1 MAAVRDPDVASSTG
15 PASEPLGRNRDFGVV
30 LVTQGLSSLGD
41 AVSFTALPLLVLELT
56 GSGLALGVAL
66 ALQTLSDFAFGLVAG
81 ALADRGDRK
90 RLMFVADVGRAI
102 LTGLIPLSIL
112 LDGPTLAVVLITAI
126 PLGLLRGL
134 FRAGYTSSLPDLVGR
149 PQLARANAIFETVLT
164 AGLIV
169 GPAIA
174 GLLAATIGPGPTLA
188 IDAASFA
195 IAGLGLLL
203 VRRPLR
209 APMGRPSASIVADIR
224 EGIGFIVGHPI
235 LRSAILLFGLI
246 TMALAPFVAVLAVR
260 ITIDLGESPAAYG
273 TILTGYGIGAVAG
286 SLAATRVGRQSGVA
300 VVLLST
306 PIVIGV
312 GLVGMAV
319 STSVPVLFLLAAV
332 VGAMES
338 LLVIVYVTVR
348 AAYSPD
354 DLLGRVA
361 GTARVISLG
370 LQPIGLLVAGVLID
384 VTSGTVTLV
393 VVGIALGLVALAFV
407 PSRALRR
414 ATLGGS

>member
-1 MAAVRDPDVASSTG
+1 MAAVSE
-15 PASEPLGRNRDFGVV
+15 PAVEPTTEPAGEPLGRNRDFAVV
-30 LVTQGLSSLGD
+30 LVTQGLSALGD
-41 AVSFTALPLLVLELT
+41 AVSFAAVPLLVLELT
-56 GSGLALGVAL
+56 GSGLALAVVLG
-66 ALQTLSDFAFGLVAG
+66 LQTLSDFGFGIVAG

-90 RLMFVADVGRAI
+90 RLMIVADAGRAI
-102 LTGLIPLSIL
+102 LTGLIPISIL
-112 LDGPTLAVVLITAI
+112 LGGPTMAVVLITAI
-126 PLGLLRGL
+126 PSGLLRGL

-149 PQLARANAIFETVLT
+149 PQLARANAMFETVYS

-195 IAGLGLLL
+195 IAALGLLV
-203 VRRPLR
+203 VRRSLR
-209 APMGRPSASIVADIR
+209 APMGRPSATIVADIR
-224 EGIGFIVGHPI
+224 EGIGFVVGHPI

-246 TMALAPFVAVLAVR
+246 TMALAPFAAVLAVR

-286 SLAATRVGRQSGVA
+286 SLAATRVGRRTGVA

-306 PIVIGV
+306 PLAMGV
-312 GLVGMAV
+312 GLGGMAV
-319 STSVPVLFLLAAV
+319 STSIPVLFVLAAV
-332 VGAMES
+332 VGAVES
-338 LLVIVYVTVR
+338 VLVVVYVTVR

-361 GTARVISLG
+361 STARVFSLG
-370 LQPIGLLVAGVLID
+370 LQPIGLLIAGVLID
-384 VTSGTVTLV
+384 VTSGTLTLA
-393 VVGIALGLVALAFV
+393 VVGIALSLIALASM
-407 PSRALRR
+407 PSRALRQ
-414 ATLGGS
+414 ATLAGS